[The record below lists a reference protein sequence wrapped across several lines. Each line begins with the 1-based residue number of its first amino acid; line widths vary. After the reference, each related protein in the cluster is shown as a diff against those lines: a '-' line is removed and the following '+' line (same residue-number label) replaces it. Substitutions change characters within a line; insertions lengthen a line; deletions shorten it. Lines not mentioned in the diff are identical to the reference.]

1 MIGNRY
7 RVKEDCFNGIH
18 HLQKDEIL
26 TEKVLQKSINDSIM
40 NIDIF
45 ITTKENI
52 ATLS

>member
-1 MIGNRY
+1 MKKQ
-7 RVKEDCFNGIH
+7 KEDKNNFFSGTIDE
-18 HLQKDEIL
+18 KDEIL